1 LTLFFLSSNA
11 EKSGKSNQD
20 SIQQVPLT
28 SLKGDKIITKE
39 TAEQGNVS

>member
-1 LTLFFLSSNA
+1 LVFFSSNA

-20 SIQQVPLT
+20 PVKQLPLT

-39 TAEQGNVS
+39 TAEQGDVS